1 MLSTTGGKLK
11 ISPKKILQNYNKIKR
26 LDSKK
31 NLVSF
36 TLSNVGTNINITF
49 YLKDAY
55 IPVKTVNINSNTKV
69 SVMYI

>member
-1 MLSTTGGKLK
+1 MRITLYSFL
-11 ISPKKILQNYNKIKR
+11 ILLFK
-26 LDSKK
+26 DSKK

-69 SVMYI
+69 SIMYI

>member
-1 MLSTTGGKLK
+1 MLLF
-11 ISPKKILQNYNKIKR
+11 NE
-26 LDSKK
+26 SKK

-55 IPVKTVNINSNTKV
+55 MPVKTVKNNKAIKV
-69 SVMYI
+69 RIRYI